1 MGNIFSGI
9 AQVCQ
14 GLQPLGGSALVH
26 GEEGGA
32 PGTLGPQKFFKVPA
46 PCVWNLSRNPR
57 VCQGLQ
63 PLGGSALVHGEEGG
77 APGTLG
83 PQKFFKVPAPCVWN
97 LSRNPRVCLGFRLP
111 RGKAL
116 VHGGGRFEIPVPYVT
131 TRGPDSLGGKA
142 LVHGGGLGLGD
153 PQIFS
158 KSQLACATCP
168 EMPGS
173 AWGFRLPRGMAL
185 VPGEEGGGRG
195 DLAPGLPIR
204 GGRQEPVSENPK
216 QVPDTRLL
224 FARKAEVPSESRRRV
239 R

>member
-1 MGNIFSGI
+1 M
-9 AQVCQ
+9 
-14 GLQPLGGSALVH
+14 
-26 GEEGGA
+26 
-32 PGTLGPQKFFKVPA
+32 
-46 PCVWNLSRNPR
+46 
-57 VCQGLQ
+57 
-63 PLGGSALVHGEEGG
+63 
-77 APGTLG
+77 
-83 PQKFFKVPAPCVWN
+83 WN

-153 PQIFS
+153 PEFFS

-185 VPGEEGGGRG
+185 VSGGGLGLGPYFFFVQVPARGWGTCLGIPGSAWGSDRLGGRLWFPGEEGGGHG

-216 QVPDTRLL
+216 QVLDTRLL
-224 FARKAEVPSESRRRV
+224 LAQVLSRT
-239 R
+239 